1 MKLSSMLALI
11 VAMGPSLQAHAALA
25 ESADATPQ
33 AARSTSAQATSASSA
48 DSGGLQEI
56 VVTAERREE
65 SVQKAPLTIQV
76 IGADALRESGIT
88 SAVDISKLT
97 TGVQIGVGGSSTQI
111 YVRGVGDFAFN
122 PLANPGVAFNVD
134 GVYIA
139 RPDGLGGNFY
149 DVARVEVLKGPQG
162 TLYGRNANGG
172 SINVITNEAQ
182 LNETSGDFNV
192 EYGNFNL
199 SHTDGAVNLPIGDTA
214 AIRIAANA
222 VHRSGYLSDGTN
234 DDVQQGGR
242 VRFKWEP
249 TDDLTLRLNTD
260 YSHIG
265 GDNGGYT
272 YLPRQPGQD
281 PWLGVGSPAA
291 IAYRGSFP
299 PLGPLLDT
307 SIPDTRQDTKIWGI
321 SGQIDLR
328 LPFAT
333 LTVLPAFRDTD
344 VYSLSYPGFR
354 YEQPNKARESTLET
368 RLGDSAPGL
377 TWVVGGYFFHETG
390 TGDINIL
397 ESDIVQNTQINYNPK
412 TTAYAVFG
420 QTTYE
425 IVPDLRVIAGAR
437 YTYEK
442 RSLVGNYLDNRPV
455 PYGPGP
461 GTVLESFDTAED
473 FNGITYKAGLE
484 YDLAPQ
490 SLLYLTT
497 STGFKAG
504 GLNET
509 VPPDA
514 VYRPETLLAY
524 EFGSRNRFL
533 DNHLQANFGLYDWSY
548 KHLQDQRVTFD
559 PLNTINLLTY
569 NVGNAT
575 IRGATIDII
584 YKPFQYDTIST
595 SLEYADSYYDSF
607 KVQVPTAVFF
617 PGSIGCP
624 TTHVGDETVAN
635 CAGYQVARVPR
646 YTGTFGYEH
655 DFPVPGDA
663 LIAVAGSGKFASREW
678 VATDFIPAENV
689 AGYVTFDLSV
699 TYVPSNNRYNVGA
712 FVRNIGDRAYY
723 TGGFEQPFVAGLFA
737 ANIAPPRTF
746 GVRGSVKFGGK

>member
-1 MKLSSMLALI
+1 MKLSCMMALT
-11 VAMGPSLQAHAALA
+11 VAVSPLLQPQPVSA
-25 ESADATPQ
+25 EESPQ
-33 AARSTSAQATSASSA
+33 AAAPT

-76 IGADALRESGIT
+76 IGANSLKESGIV
-88 SAVDISKLT
+88 SVVDISKLT

-111 YVRGVGDFAFN
+111 YIRGVGDFAFN

-172 SINVITNEAQ
+172 SINVITNEAR
-182 LNETSGDFNV
+182 LNQTSGDFNV

-199 SHTDGAVNLPIGDTA
+199 IHTDGAVNLALGDSA
-214 AIRIAANA
+214 AVRVAANA

-242 VRFKWEP
+242 VRFKWQP
-249 TDDLTLRLNTD
+249 TEDITLRLNGD

-272 YLPRQPGQD
+272 YLPRRPGAD
-281 PWLGVGSPAA
+281 PWEGVGSQAA

-307 SIPDTRQDTKIWGI
+307 SIPDTRQDTKIWSL
-321 SGQIDLR
+321 SGQLDWR
-328 LPFAT
+328 FPFAT

-354 YEQPNKARESTLET
+354 YEQPNKVRETTLET
-368 RLGDSAPGL
+368 RLGNSASGL
-377 TWVVGGYFFHETG
+377 TWVVGGYFFHESG

-420 QTTYE
+420 QATYE
-425 IVPDLRVIAGAR
+425 IISGLRIIGGAR

-442 RSLVGNYLDNRPV
+442 RSLRGNYLDNRPV
-455 PYGPGP
+455 PFGEGE
-461 GTVLESFDTAED
+461 GTVLETFNTAEN
-473 FNGITYKAGLE
+473 FNGVTYKAGLE

-490 SLLYLTT
+490 NLLYLTT

-509 VPPDA
+509 VPPAA
-514 VYRPETLLAY
+514 VYRPETLQAY
-524 EFGSRNRFL
+524 ELGSRNRFL
-533 DNHLQANFGLYDWSY
+533 DNHLQTNFGLYDWKY

-569 NVGNAT
+569 NVGDAT
-575 IRGATIDII
+575 IRGATIDLV

-595 SLEYADSYYDSF
+595 SVEYSDSHYDSF
-607 KVQVPTAVFF
+607 RAQVPTAVFF
-617 PGSIGCP
+617 PGSVGCP
-624 TTHVGDETVAN
+624 TTQVGHETVAN
-635 CAGYQVARVPR
+635 CAGYQVARVPK

-655 DFPVPGDA
+655 DFTVPGDA
-663 LIAVAGSGKFASREW
+663 LIAVTGGGKFATRQW
-678 VATDFIPAENV
+678 VATDFIPGESV
-689 AGYVTFDLSV
+689 AGFVTFDLNV
-699 TYVPSNNRYNVGA
+699 TYVAKDDRFSVGA
-712 FVRNIGDRAYY
+712 FIRNIADRSYY
-723 TGGFEQPFVAGLFA
+723 TGGFEQPFIAGLFA
-737 ANIAPPRTF
+737 ANIAAPRTF
-746 GVRGSVKFGGK
+746 GVRGTIRLGSK